1 MEALVRLHRDSTVFM
16 ERNAI
21 LMAPKPLRVP
31 TDRAPALLGLLV
43 ERYGILPRNL
53 IFVEVTHVKA
63 PYVHDDRYRVT
74 VFHRDPEHG
83 SIIGVELR
91 FGFME
96 EPNVE
101 RVLEE
106 MARHK
111 EIDLP
116 VNRHRWIVHISLE
129 HLVPSRKMGWVKRVR
144 LRLFLVLR
152 RLSQPAHYYYGLGDE
167 VQLSAEIVPVR
178 VR

>member
-1 MEALVRLHRDSTVFM
+1 
-16 ERNAI
+16 
-21 LMAPKPLRVP
+21 
-31 TDRAPALLGLLV
+31 
-43 ERYGILPRNL
+43 
-53 IFVEVTHVKA
+53 VEVQ
-63 PYVHDDRYRVT
+63 
-74 VFHRDPEHG
+74 
-83 SIIGVELR
+83 

-111 EIDLP
+111 KIALP
-116 VNRHRWIVHISLE
+116 TNRHRWIVHISLE
-129 HLVPSRKMGWVKRVR
+129 NLLPSRTMGRLKRLR
-144 LRLFLVLR
+144 LRLFMVLR
-152 RLSQPAHYYYGLGDE
+152 RLSQSAHSYYGLGDE